1 MRWALRFGG
10 TGPDAVNSVA
20 LDASGNIY
28 VTGNFSGVANFGNT
42 NLTSGGSTDVFVAK
56 VWPDGAV
63 AWVRRFGEQSQ
74 SFGNAI
80 AVDATGAIVVAGS
93 FQNIIMFG
101 ERCLVGRGGDDM
113 FVVRLDANGL
123 PLWAQSGGGN
133 STDKAQGVG
142 VDAAGNVYVG
152 GYFNSTA
159 TFGETNVTTVAGGDG
174 FLCRYGSTGQLH
186 WVRDIGGN
194 AEDYINAVS
203 VDAGGQPHVVGQ
215 SYSSPLQIGA
225 TNINMSGT
233 WNAFAAKFTSQGQTL
248 WALRL
253 GSGGSGFG
261 NGLALDAVG
270 NLHWCGYFS
279 GGVNI
284 GSTNIY
290 NPSGEGLFVSRWSR
304 DLPAFSAQ
312 SVSLIVME
320 HTTVTLSHSVTGTG
334 PFTVQW
340 TFNGTNLPGA
350 TNAALVLSNLQPG
363 MAGDYSVWV
372 SGPAGS
378 TLSQSATVTLNALV
392 MRPAITVIGSVGRA
406 YRIEF
411 KDSAAESSWTT
422 LTNFALP
429 IIPFHH
435 VDFTAEGHP
444 RRFYRVTAE

>member
-74 SFGNAI
+74 SFGN
-80 AVDATGAIVVAGS
+80 
-93 FQNIIMFG
+93 
-101 ERCLVGRGGDDM
+101 
-113 FVVRLDANGL
+113 
-123 PLWAQSGGGN
+123 
-133 STDKAQGVG
+133 
-142 VDAAGNVYVG
+142 
-152 GYFNSTA
+152 
-159 TFGETNVTTVAGGDG
+159 
-174 FLCRYGSTGQLH
+174 
-186 WVRDIGGN
+186 
-194 AEDYINAVS
+194 
-203 VDAGGQPHVVGQ
+203 
-215 SYSSPLQIGA
+215 
-225 TNINMSGT
+225 
-233 WNAFAAKFTSQGQTL
+233 
-248 WALRL
+248 
-253 GSGGSGFG
+253 
-261 NGLALDAVG
+261 GLALDAVG

-312 SVSLIVME
+312 SVSQIVME